1 MTGPNWI
8 TCRAPTD
15 WSSVSDRIWHQEQAA
30 INGIGPSLTSH
41 CVLCQRGTTF
51 FGLSAPPLQFREGI
65 ICASCRCNARQ
76 RAAAAV
82 LLEALSG
89 TASAR
94 VYITEQ
100 ASAVFPALRKRVA
113 RLVGSEFTTSWRKRL
128 TLSLWLLRHHRL
140 LTWVRH
146 EDVTA
151 LKFHD
156 GSLDGVVTLDVLEHV
171 SDYEQALREFA
182 RVLKPGGVLVLT
194 VPFYERQLE
203 NRRIASIGGDGKT
216 EYIGEPEF
224 HGDPLS
230 GGVLCFHHFGWEL
243 LATMRAAGFSDA
255 AAVRVADRDQ
265 GLPVGLWVLRAVR

>member
-1 MTGPNWI
+1 MTGPDWI
-8 TCRAPTD
+8 TCRSPSE
-15 WSSVSDRIWHQEQAA
+15 SSTVSDRIWHQEQAA
-30 INGIGPSLTSH
+30 INDIGPSLTSH
-41 CVLCQRGTTF
+41 CVLCQRSTTF
-51 FGLSAPPLQFREGI
+51 SGLSAPLQFREGI
-65 ICASCRCNARQ
+65 ICTSCGCNARQ

-82 LLEALSG
+82 LLDALSG
-89 TASAR
+89 TVSAR

-100 ASAVFPALRKRVA
+100 ASEVFPALRKRVA

-128 TLSLWLLRHHRL
+128 RLSLWLLRHHGL

-151 LKFHD
+151 LRFDD

-171 SDYEQALREFA
+171 FDYEQALREFA

-203 NRRIASIGGDGKT
+203 NRRIASIGADGKT

-243 LATMRAAGFSDA
+243 LATLRAAGFSDA